1 MLMTSS
7 FTIALTCDVYNI
19 PYDVHLL
26 GRPTGDPGQDPG
38 DDTELAELVI
48 LLFSFDIVSSL
59 HRLHKLCVREDSFII
74 INST

>member
-1 MLMTSS
+1 MLMTSN
-7 FTIALTCDVYNI
+7 FTIALICDVYNI
-19 PYDVHLL
+19 ETAYDDHLL

-59 HRLHKLCVREDSFII
+59 HRLHKLCVREGII
-74 INST
+74 YYH